1 VIALNRPWMLDRTW
15 MVCIMIDLLDRPL
28 TWLTL
33 LTLLAALLVPAPPA
47 AAGDLLARVPG
58 AVPGSPVLR
67 SLAAKQV
74 DILSVGPDG
83 AVVVARRGF
92 LETITSGRGGYL
104 VLMEDLSIYRTNATR
119 AVEDSLFHTW
129 EETNQELADLA
140 DAWPDTA
147 ALHLL
152 GHSVEGREVYG
163 LKISD
168 NVDLDESDEPR
179 VLLVGC
185 HHARE
190 WISVEVPLLIA
201 RHLLEQRGSD
211 GRAAVCVTDAEIWV
225 VPMLNPDGH
234 VYSVESERL
243 WRKNRRDNGN
253 GTFGVDLNRN
263 YGYMWG
269 HDNEGSS
276 PNPGSGTYRGAG
288 PFSEPET
295 RIIRDLMSTGRPFA
309 ASISYHNFSQLVL
322 TPWGYTS
329 DPTADVDYYQWMA
342 RSMAE
347 MITAVHGVP
356 YVGGGSDLLYTVNG
370 DTDDWVY
377 GTFRIPSFT
386 IELRPGPNHGY
397 DGFVSPESDIQ
408 PCFEENLPA
417 ALWLIRKAIDGL
429 PLQGDANA
437 SGRVDGIDLGYFS
450 SAFGSGEG
458 SDAWLATADFDG
470 NGVVDGDDLT
480 ILAFFFGFYGW
491 GTLPF

>member
-1 VIALNRPWMLDRTW
+1 MTELIGRSFRWFAV
-15 MVCIMIDLLDRPL
+15 
-28 TWLTL
+28 LTL
-33 LTLLAALLVPAPPA
+33 IITLWFPAHSA

-58 AVPGSPVLR
+58 AVPGSPLLR

-74 DILSVGPDG
+74 DILSVGTDG
-83 AVVVARRGF
+83 AVVLARPDF
-92 LETITSGRGGYL
+92 LETITSGHGGYQ
-104 VLMEDLSIYRTNATR
+104 VLLEDLSAYTTDATR
-119 AVEDSLFHTW
+119 AVEESDFHTW
-129 EETNQELADLA
+129 EELNRELADLA
-140 DAWPDTA
+140 DAWPETA
-147 ALHLL
+147 GLHLL
-152 GHSVEGREVYG
+152 GQSVEGRDIFG

-168 NVDLDESDEPR
+168 NVDLDEVEEPR
-179 VLLVGC
+179 VLLIGC

-211 GRAAVCVTDAEIWV
+211 GWAASCVAGAEIWV

-234 VYSVESERL
+234 IYTVENERL
-243 WRKNRRDNGN
+243 WRKNRRPNSN
-253 GTFGVDLNRN
+253 GTIGVDLNRN
-263 YGYMWG
+263 YGYRWG

-276 PNPGSGTYRGAG
+276 PNPGSGTYRGPAA
-288 PFSEPET
+288 FSEPET
-295 RIIRDLMSTGRPFA
+295 RVIRDLMSTGRPFS

-322 TPWGYTS
+322 TAWGYTS
-329 DPTADVDYYQWMA
+329 DPTADVDYYHWLA
-342 RSMAE
+342 RSMAN

-356 YVGGGSDLLYTVNG
+356 YEGGGSELLYVVNG

-377 GTFRIPSFT
+377 GTFRIPAFT
-386 IELRPGPNHGY
+386 IELRPGPNNGL

-417 ALWLIRKAIDGL
+417 ALWLIQKAIDGL
-429 PLQGDANA
+429 PLKGDADV
-437 SGRVDGIDLGYFS
+437 SGRVDGIDLGYLS

-458 SDAWLATADFDG
+458 SDAWLPPADFDG

-491 GTLPF
+491 GVLPF